1 MQTDSSHDFPERN
14 YPVDL
19 DVYDL
24 EVSRLK
30 RWQTFLAGFL
40 LPTVILT
47 GILGGLWLRLKSQQN
62 DLESQ
67 IQLLQASKP
76 GVSQIQDLR
85 TEVNQLNQ
93 QVKTLNQQVPQNIS
107 SQLPAIQTK
116 LTELDSRI
124 SEVSAQAGSG
134 VTEQQLNQAIQQA
147 LQSQTQATPPSPSP

>member
-62 DLESQ
+62 DLEAQ

-76 GVSQIQDLR
+76 GVNQIQDLQ
-85 TEVNQLNQ
+85 TEVNQLTQ
-93 QVKTLNQQVPQNIS
+93 QVKTLNQQVPQNIA

-116 LTELDSRI
+116 LTELESRI
-124 SEVSAQAGSG
+124 SEVSSQAGSG
-134 VTEQQLNQAIQQA
+134 VTEQQLDQAIQQA
-147 LQSQTQATPPSPSP
+147 LQSQSQTTPPSPSP

>member
-76 GVSQIQDLR
+76 GVNQIQDLR

-93 QVKTLNQQVPQNIS
+93 QVKTLNQQVPQNIA

-124 SEVSAQAGSG
+124 SEVSSQAGG

-147 LQSQTQATPPSPSP
+147 LQSQSQPPQPSPSP